1 MDAESLR
8 KMKEKADIKEFIDT
22 VKETEDTYSG
32 IEDFS
37 DEDTDLDNAYDAE
50 MPYDI
55 SSLRVDPKMITIFQM
70 DHWIT
75 SGMLNLRP
83 EYQRNLVWDERRK
96 SALIESIL
104 LRMPIPSFYIDERND
119 GKKNVI
125 DGLQRLSTIY
135 EYIHD
140 GFQLKRMQYLYSCEK
155 KCYSELDMK
164 YQSYIM
170 DFSLS
175 VNIIDARCPMLVKFD
190 IFRRVNTGGLPLN
203 SQEIRNILSE
213 EKVRKLLRKMSTCE
227 EFIKATNGGI
237 NDVRMGAQELC
248 LRYIAIWRCYD
259 WEEHD
264 LIEYSGLTKTMD
276 KTILMLNKLEEEEL
290 DEIYRNFKNAMKCAY
305 SILGERSFC
314 KKTQSKINAALFTSW
329 AVVLTD
335 EKERVIS
342 GLNETDIC
350 SRYLELL
357 EDGTELYQAV
367 TSSTGTRKNIVTAIE
382 AIRSIY

>member
-1 MDAESLR
+1 MTADRL
-8 KMKEKADIKEFIDT
+8 KKEKNSIREFMNA
-22 VKETEDTYSG
+22 VKETEADYIG
-32 IEDFS
+32 IEDS
-37 DEDTDLDNAYDAE
+37 CDDNIDSSNTCDAE

-55 SSLRVDPKMITIFQM
+55 SNLRVEPKMITIFQM

-75 SGMLNLRP
+75 SGTLNLRP

-104 LRMPIPSFYIDERND
+104 LRIPIPSFYFDEKID

-140 GFQLKRMQYLYSCEK
+140 GFQLKRMQYLSSCEK
-155 KCYSELDMK
+155 KRYSELDMK

-170 DFSLS
+170 DFSLA

-213 EKVRKLLRKMSTCE
+213 EKVRVLLRNMSTCE
-227 EFIKATNGGI
+227 EFVNATNGGV

-248 LRYIAIWRCYD
+248 LRYITIYRCYD
-259 WEEHD
+259 WEKRD
-264 LIEYSGLTKTMD
+264 LTEYSGLTKTMD
-276 KTILMLNKLEEEEL
+276 KTILNLNELKEEEL
-290 DEIYRNFKNAMKCAY
+290 DIVYRRFKDAMRRAY
-305 SILGERSFC
+305 LILGERSFC
-314 KKTQSKINAALFTSW
+314 KKEQSKINAALFTSW
-329 AVVLTD
+329 AVVLTH
-335 EKERVIS
+335 EKEKPLFEEDKID
-342 GLNETDIC
+342 LYD
-350 SRYLELL
+350 RYWELL
-357 EDGTELYQAV
+357 KEGTELYQAV
-367 TSSTGTRKNIVTAIE
+367 TSSTGTRYNIVVAIE
-382 AIRSIY
+382 AIRSIF